1 MLWFKSFLCLDFIF
15 LCFGVMI
22 TCDYSEFKTIA
33 KKILTKDKTEPQQ
46 IYSVIVEV
54 QLMNPCNAW
63 VTTTWRLGLWAPF
76 VTCKREYQNNL
87 LNEFPLFL
95 PVVASF

>member
-1 MLWFKSFLCLDFIF
+1 
-15 LCFGVMI
+15 MI

-33 KKILTKDKTEPQQ
+33 KKILTKDKTEPQK

-54 QLMNPCNAW
+54 QLMNPSNAW

-76 VTCKREYQNNL
+76 VTYKREYQNNL

-95 PVVASF
+95 PVVAS